1 MVKTKALTACLGDGN
16 RAQQGIWRCNT
27 SVNSSR
33 GLLKAQGEKLYAF
46 CMWSLL
52 QAASQTSETAP
63 QTALR
68 GMSQSSQG
76 SCLLFKQ
83 HQQSVSQ
90 HTRMLLSCVLL
101 SSIFSANAARFAPSL
116 GSGISPHPWKN
127 IMLKRGKEGLSSHLL
142 TSHLGC
148 TCHYKKVLLFSLL
161 LLQACYFLSMLT
173 CRDQGCYRKSE
184 QTLQTYQMAVIPSWL
199 QCNPFSSLSHF
210 CRDLGRRELPE
221 AQDIVIIQ
229 HNQALWWEALFS
241 PDGAPVT
248 CWEDTKSHSPL
259 QNQ

>member
-68 GMSQSSQG
+68 VVSQSSQG

-142 TSHLGC
+142 TLHIWVVPVITKRYFCSAC
-148 TCHYKKVLLFSLL
+148 FFS
-161 LLQACYFLSMLT
+161 
-173 CRDQGCYRKSE
+173 R
-184 QTLQTYQMAVIPSWL
+184 
-199 QCNPFSSLSHF
+199 
-210 CRDLGRRELPE
+210 
-221 AQDIVIIQ
+221 
-229 HNQALWWEALFS
+229 
-241 PDGAPVT
+241 PVT
-248 CWEDTKSHSPL
+248 SFPCLLAEIKGATENQSRHYRPIRWQWSPADYSATL
-259 QNQ
+259 LVLWVIFAEI

>member
-1 MVKTKALTACLGDGN
+1 M
-16 RAQQGIWRCNT
+16 
-27 SVNSSR
+27 NSSR

-68 GMSQSSQG
+68 VVSQSSQG

-83 HQQSVSQ
+83 HRQSVSQ

-127 IMLKRGKEGLSSHLL
+127 IMLKSLCLLL
-142 TSHLGC
+142 TLHIWVVPVI
-148 TCHYKKVLLFSLL
+148 KKRYFCSACFFS
-161 LLQACYFLSMLT
+161 
-173 CRDQGCYRKSE
+173 R
-184 QTLQTYQMAVIPSWL
+184 
-199 QCNPFSSLSHF
+199 
-210 CRDLGRRELPE
+210 
-221 AQDIVIIQ
+221 
-229 HNQALWWEALFS
+229 
-241 PDGAPVT
+241 PVT
-248 CWEDTKSHSPL
+248 SFPCLLAEIKGATE
-259 QNQ
+259 NQSRHYRPIRWQ